1 MRHDDL
7 SPDPALRDMLRRFDP
22 ASAVTPAGRQAL
34 ARRIAAGAS
43 PILAARRRTAPS
55 WWEFTAG
62 WARTLIPLGVATA
75 LVAAGTILWA
85 SRTAARSAMIPV
97 AAPDSLV
104 GAVPHDHTS
113 QHLVDFLVTP
123 TGARVAPVPGHE

>member
-7 SPDPALRDMLRRFDP
+7 SPDPALRNMLRRFDP
-22 ASAVTPAGRQAL
+22 ASDVMPPGRLAL
-34 ARRIAAGAS
+34 ARRITADAV
-43 PILAARRRTAPS
+43 PILAASRRSAPS

-75 LVAAGTILWA
+75 LVAAGAILWA
-85 SRTAARSAMIPV
+85 SHTAAQRAVVPV
-97 AAPDSLV
+97 AAQDSLV
-104 GAVPHDHTS
+104 GAVPRDHTS

-123 TGARVAPVPGHE
+123 TSSRVASVRGHE